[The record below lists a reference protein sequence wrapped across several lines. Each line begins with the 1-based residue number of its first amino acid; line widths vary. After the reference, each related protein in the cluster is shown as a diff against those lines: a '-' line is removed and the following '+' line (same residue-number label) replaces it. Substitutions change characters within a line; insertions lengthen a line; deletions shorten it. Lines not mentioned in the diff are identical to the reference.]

1 VRGLG
6 AQVQEEA
13 ALDHPGG
20 HKGERPAVH
29 EPAHDHPE
37 LGYRGLGFG
46 ELVARH
52 GCARAT
58 VNKALTRLA
67 REGLIERRRRAGSF
81 VARPRI
87 RSAVVEVPDIGAL
100 IEARG
105 ERYRWQLVSR
115 TVSGNRIELSGVHH
129 AGVRP
134 FGWDSRWLDLAA
146 VPEAAGLAFDNQAP
160 GSWLLEAVP
169 WTDARHRICAVG
181 AGPVEASHLEI
192 DAGLPC
198 LKIERWTWR
207 AGAPVTHAIQIF
219 PADHYDLVEDF
230 GPRG

>member
-1 VRGLG
+1 MTI
-6 AQVQEEA
+6 EA
-13 ALDHPGG
+13 RIHAEIEARIRSGEWAPGTRIPYE
-20 HKGERPAVH
+20 H
-29 EPAHDHPE
+29 
-37 LGYRGLGFG
+37 

-100 IEARG
+100 IAARG
-105 ERYRWQLVSR
+105 EAYRWQLVSR
-115 TVSGNRIELSGVHH
+115 AIVGDRLELCGVHH
-129 AGVRP
+129 AGASP
-134 FGWDSRWLDLAA
+134 FGWESRWLDLTTVA
-146 VPEAAGLAFDNQAP
+146 EARTTDFTTQAP
-160 GSWLLEAVP
+160 GSWLLDSVP
-169 WTDARHRICAVG
+169 WTDARHRICALG
-181 AGPVEASHLEI
+181 AGPVEAGHLQI
-192 DAGLPC
+192 APGSPC

-207 AGAPVTHAIQIF
+207 AGASVTHAVQIF